1 MDRLREPRRRG
12 NKSTSWLRWGL
23 WGIVGVGIALCFTG
37 FPAKVKRGLRE
48 IFAPKS
54 VVVSPDEKDIRR
66 QIESRLRMEMEQKLQ
81 KEIAEMK
88 KAAEEKAAKQ
98 AKETIPPVH
107 ETTPEPTLG
116 SVMDVRK
123 LRSGIPF
130 KTEMKVEKGGIA
142 SKERADE
149 ASYTAFYR
157 LTLRIPTP
165 AKTIAELETSN
176 SKLSKILPGLPAM
189 IEKAEVSPWFSKLY
203 ENKIS
208 RIRSDANTLNE
219 ILTKHNLYDCETIL
233 HLRSASGRRVFFMQ
247 SEMDVVSDGSDGDR
261 LPTMPD
267 EIVNSSNYQP
277 FTSYG
282 WAKKSQ
288 TPNPMIAGW
297 EKRLAGAIK
306 ELADRTTTAER
317 KTWLKDRISYLKRGI
332 EDLKSRSFLIAEYD
346 PFIVIPVNILSSNDA
361 FSPKIGDYAVVLYG
375 EKLCPAV
382 VGDGGPT
389 FKVGEGSLRIAQEI
403 NPKATSYN
411 RPVSDLKVTYLVFPG
426 SRDAE
431 RGTPDYE
438 KWRNACSK
446 LMEEIGGIGEGFQ
459 LHAWQNLLQKPA
471 PPVQPP
477 VIVPSSTGPGT
488 IIIPAPPTSGGSAP
502 GATPRSP
509 EVKVKDKSE

>member
-1 MDRLREPRRRG
+1 M
-12 NKSTSWLRWGL
+12 RWGL
-23 WGIVGVGIALCFTG
+23 LALVFAGLVLCFSG
-37 FPAKVKRGLRE
+37 FPAKVKRGLKQ
-48 IFAPKS
+48 IFAPKP
-54 VVVSPDEKDIRR
+54 VAVSSDKKDPDEKDIRR
-66 QIESRLRMEMEQKLQ
+66 QIESRLRAEMEEKLQ
-81 KEIAEMK
+81 KEIAEVK
-88 KAAEEKAAKQ
+88 KAADEKAAKQ
-98 AKETIPPVH
+98 IKEAIAAAH

-142 SKERADE
+142 SKERADD

-157 LTLRIPTP
+157 LTLRVPSP
-165 AKTIAELETSN
+165 AKTLAELETSN
-176 SKLSKILPGLPAM
+176 PKLSKILPGLPAL
-189 IEKAEVSPWFSKLY
+189 IEKAEVSPWFTKLY
-203 ENKIS
+203 ENKTS

-219 ILTKHNLYDCETIL
+219 LLTKHNLYDCETIL

-261 LPTMPD
+261 LPAMPD
-267 EIVNSSNYQP
+267 EIVNSSYYQP

-282 WAKKSQ
+282 WPKKSQ

-306 ELADRTTTAER
+306 ELADRTTPADR
-317 KTWLKDRISYLKRGI
+317 KAWLKDRISYLKRGI

-346 PFIVIPVNILSSNDA
+346 PFVVIPVNILASNDA
-361 FSPKIGDYAVVLYG
+361 FSPNVGDYAVVVYG
-375 EKLCPAV
+375 EKLYPAI

-389 FKVGEGSLRIAQEI
+389 FKVGEGSLRMAQEL

-426 SRDAE
+426 SRNPEHGA
-431 RGTPDYE
+431 PDYE
-438 KWRNACSK
+438 KWRLACQK

-459 LHAWQNLLQKPA
+459 LHAWQDLLPKSTPPA
-471 PPVQPP
+471 QPP
-477 VIVPSSTGPGT
+477 VISPSSPGPAP
-488 IIIPAPPTSGGSAP
+488 IVIPAPPTSGGSAP
-502 GATPRSP
+502 GAARRSP
-509 EVKVKDKSE
+509 EVKAKDKSE